1 MAEDSSRSK
10 EDDEAGAIMTS
21 SDEPGTDGQPQPL
34 FPLHTVEVDTSAL
47 LTNGME
53 EGNAAASSL
62 FESMTDRSLEE
73 EEEPLPQ
80 EHPLPRNPWRHNPM
94 RESAQSYPYSGSS
107 RTNGTSSTTNNKI
120 SIRKSVDNPFPILF
134 EEKKASSHRSLF
146 GQNNNNHLSSNNNNQ
161 LLNNSNNNG
170 DGSSWDVN
178 SQGSRASKIS
188 LMSYKSYK
196 SHKSTK
202 AEDYLDEWDDPSLFV
217 QREMSRAVSLLKL
230 GLVVFMMVTA
240 LSVALGVYYFTKN
253 MEQDQFE
260 EAVQENAAK
269 ILDNVGGTLDATLGA
284 IDTYVVGLVS
294 LARYTD
300 MNWPLVTD
308 PDHAVKM
315 AKMRALS
322 KAINIK
328 QYHLVPANDNNIENN
343 SSTARLEWEDYA
355 TKNDAWVQD
364 ALTVQQG
371 DQNYH
376 GAKPETYM
384 TSPVLFNMNGNIS
397 DNATGPFLPQWQEYP
412 VQATFLPAYNFDG
425 YQDRRF
431 QEALPDLL
439 SRKAAFTEVL
449 TIPRDPSDP
458 LQVTEANLYGQ
469 WASTYVGPGEDPTEP
484 LSSLYY
490 PIMDCAADY
499 VSIAS
504 GDKTEECNMVGVV
517 VVALFWRELLK
528 NAMSVGNDGMIAVIE
543 SSCDQTFS
551 YMINGPTVEYLGP
564 SDTHDPSY
572 DHSSWSADLENLDDF
587 STRDV
592 NYTGLPV
599 GSSSCH
605 YRLNLYPT
613 EEMQDDHTSNTP
625 IISTMIVVVIFVF
638 STSLFLLYDRYNEKR
653 QRIILHTALASTA
666 NVTIL
671 EQKVLERTAKL
682 ERSNKKLA
690 KANKN
695 VMLASARQLQTFA
708 SMSHEIRT
716 PLNCIIGLSSLM
728 QEDQL
733 EPKQAESLRMI
744 NTSGELLLQVV
755 NDVLDYSKLEAGKV
769 AVEMGKSSLQDALNA
784 VVRSIETNALVKNV
798 SVETFFDCTVGEF
811 FFTDSRRLQQILYNL
826 LGNAIKFSSEEGVVE
841 LRLQHCR
848 RPVQP
853 DKDSTGYIMQA
864 FGTEKVLRFVVK
876 DYGKGIE
883 RDNFQK
889 IFTPFGQADNS
900 TERIYGG
907 TGLGL
912 AITAKLVRA
921 LGGTISVDSEV
932 GEWTEMHVGKLSS
945 GV

>member
-1 MAEDSSRSK
+1 MAEDSRRK
-10 EDDEAGAIMTS
+10 DDDDNAGAVAS
-21 SDEPGTDGQPQPL
+21 SEEPNTKSTPQPL
-34 FPLHTVEVDTSAL
+34 FPLHTVEVHTSAL
-47 LTNGME
+47 LTNAGE
-53 EGNAAASSL
+53 QEGNAASSL
-62 FESMTDRSLEE
+62 FESMTDRSLDEE
-73 EEEPLPQ
+73 AEPLPQ
-80 EHPLPRNPWRHNPM
+80 DPQHPPPRNPWRHTPM

-107 RTNGTSSTTNNKI
+107 RTNGTASTNNNMK
-120 SIRKSVDNPFPILF
+120 SIKKSVDNPFPILF
-134 EEKKASSHRSLF
+134 EEKKGSQRGLTF
-146 GQNNNNHLSSNNNNQ
+146 GRNNSNNHLSSSHHNLWN
-161 LLNNSNNNG
+161 NNSNN

-217 QREMSRAVSLLKL
+217 EREMSRAVYLLKF
-230 GLVVFMMVTA
+230 GLVVFMMVAA
-240 LSVALGVYYFTKN
+240 LSVALGVYYLTKN
-253 MEQDQFE
+253 MEQNQFE
-260 EAVQENAAK
+260 DAVQENAAK
-269 ILDNVGGTLDATLGA
+269 ILNNVGGTLDATLGA
-284 IDTYVVGLVS
+284 IDTYVVGLAS
-294 LARYTD
+294 FARYTN
-300 MNWPLVTD
+300 MKWPLVTN

-328 QYHLVPANDNNIENN
+328 QYHLVQADDNNDSSN
-343 SSTARLEWEDYA
+343 STARLEWEDYS
-355 TKNDAWVQD
+355 TQNDAWVQD
-364 ALTVQQG
+364 AINVQQA

-376 GAKPETYM
+376 GTTPDTYT
-384 TSPVLFNMNGNIS
+384 TSPVLFNINGNIS
-397 DNATGPFLPQWQEYP
+397 DNATGPFLPQWHEYP
-412 VQATFLPAYNFDG
+412 VQSTFLPAYNFDA

-439 SRKAAFTEVL
+439 SRKAMFSEVH

-458 LQVTEANLYGQ
+458 VQVTEADLYGQ
-469 WASTYVGPGEDPTEP
+469 WASAYAGPGEDPTEP

-504 GDKTEECNMVGVV
+504 DDNVDECNMVGVV

-528 NAMSVGNDGMIAVIE
+528 NTMSVGNKGMIAVME
-543 SSCDQTFS
+543 SSCNQTFS
-551 YMINGPTVEYLGP
+551 YAINGPDVAYLGP
-564 SDTHDPSY
+564 SDMHDPSY
-572 DHSSWSADLENLDDF
+572 NHLSWSADLDNLDEF

-592 NYTGLPV
+592 DYTGLPV

-605 YRLNLYPT
+605 YRLHLYPA
-613 EEMQDDHTSNTP
+613 EMMEDDHTSNTP
-625 IISTMIVVVIFVF
+625 IISTVVIVIIFVF
-638 STSLFLLYDRYNEKR
+638 TTSLFLLYDRYNEKR

-682 ERSNKKLA
+682 ERSNQKLA

-728 QEDQL
+728 QESQL

-769 AVEMGKSSLQDALNA
+769 AVEMEQSSLQDALNA
-784 VVRSIETNALVKNV
+784 VVRSIETNALEKNV
-798 SVETFFDCTVGEF
+798 SVETYFDCTVGEF
-811 FFTDSRRLQQILYNL
+811 FITDSRRLQQILYNL

-841 LRLQHCR
+841 LRLQHSR
-848 RPVQP
+848 RPVRP
-853 DKDSTGYIMQA
+853 ENESTGCIMEA

-883 RDNFQK
+883 KENFQK

-921 LGGTISVDSEV
+921 LGGSISVDSEV
-932 GEWTEMHVGKLSS
+932 GEWTEMHVGKLCSC
-945 GV
+945 V